1 MTSSRD
7 TQITT
12 KKQNGIK
19 LFGENSAL
27 TSDYKIKD
35 LILSN
40 RSKGTA
46 ISVRAGLGEHG
57 DLLVQILLNVSK
69 KLQAYWPDRSDYYT
83 SPIFIKEWATALMT
97 RFPSLSMQEI
107 EPMYRLALSAYNFH
121 TPATLPDLLQMASA
135 HDLKKCEWI
144 TEAEER
150 GKDLHK
156 AQTIDKL
163 SYDGLAELY
172 DKFGLALKKV
182 ENDDK

>member
-1 MTSSRD
+1 MTSSSD
-7 TQITT
+7 TQITI

-107 EPMYRLALSAYNFH
+107 EPMYSLALSAYNFH
-121 TPATLPDLLQMASA
+121 TPALCLLPVLVLLPNLFKMQLSA
-135 HDLKKCEWI
+135 IQPQLSCKSS
-144 TEAEER
+144 ANR
-150 GKDLHK
+150 GPPVLLRRKN
-156 AQTIDKL
+156 
-163 SYDGLAELY
+163 S
-172 DKFGLALKKV
+172 
-182 ENDDK
+182 